1 MSLNDFDEQ
10 YFPAWNENNPE
21 EFLGQL
27 HVIKDLGLIDCDHDL
42 IFGFHAYNGMFEKY
56 QLMTLDQKTNLKA
69 FSDYIRKSFDPNPLT
84 RYPFERVA
92 QKEDENPALYFDRVK
107 AHYFLSRDCP
117 IPEDQRIPEIS
128 KSDIFYDYIKGIKC
142 PETRMYLQQ
151 NCTQYENLVPM
162 TINFTQSLSD
172 IAESKQM
179 ADSEQDR
186 PTQDELHPS
195 VQSSSNCRRSP
206 SRHRRKQTRSK
217 SKRRSQ
223 SHQNR
228 SRRK

>member
-1 MSLNDFDEQ
+1 MSINDFDER
-10 YFPAWNENNPE
+10 YFPAWNESHPE

-42 IFGFHAYNGMFEKY
+42 IFGFFAYNGMFEKY
-56 QLMTLDQKTNLKA
+56 QLMTLDQKTNLEA
-69 FSDYIRKSFDPNPLT
+69 FSDYIRKSLNPNPLT
-84 RYPFERVA
+84 RYPFERVT

-128 KSDIFYDYIKGIKC
+128 RSDIFYDYIKGIKC

-162 TINFTQSLSD
+162 TINFTQSLAD
-172 IAESKQM
+172 IAESKRNKDTDK
-179 ADSEQDR
+179 ARPEQEE
-186 PTQDELHPS
+186 TQQSGP
-195 VQSSSNCRRSP
+195 SSSNYRRSS

-217 SKRRSQ
+217 SKRRSR
-223 SHQNR
+223 SHQSR